1 MVAEEGGNFV
11 FYDRARLSCD
21 SVNRFSSEGA
31 KEEEEAE
38 GEEAIQPIE
47 SWQEAQAEQ
56 AEAEGEE
63 EEEDVESQQ
72 ARARILPQRAAAQ
85 GDAAEAEAEAEA
97 GAKGTEGRD
106 MNSFLAG
113 AALAPVAM
121 LLMALRPYVARK
133 FLRDAKRHNPMLSV

>member
-1 MVAEEGGNFV
+1 VVAEEGGNFV

-72 ARARILPQRAAAQ
+72 VRARILPQRAAAQ